1 MYSGMLPCEAQI
13 PDTLFICSFITAEEP
28 LTYYRVLMLFATPR
42 LVFFSPLQ
50 LGKNKTDSPPDPQL
64 DVQREP
70 QFSLYNG
77 TDGTNMQQE
86 LPADSLAT
94 K

>member
-1 MYSGMLPCEAQI
+1 MLLCEAQI

-28 LTYYRVLMLFATPR
+28 STYYHVFVLFATPR
-42 LVFFSPLQ
+42 LFFFPLQ
-50 LGKNKTDSPPDPQL
+50 LEKNKTDSPPDPRL

-70 QFSLYNG
+70 RFSLYNG
-77 TDGTNMQQE
+77 TDGTNMLQE